1 MRSAVDDL
9 VAQIRDIYLA
19 DDTPWIIGYS
29 GGKDSTASL
38 QLVWMALESLEP
50 GQRHKKVYA
59 VTNDTLVENPIVVQ
73 WVKLSHRHIEASAAE
88 KGLPVEA
95 HLLHP
100 VVEETFWV
108 NLIGRGYPAPNRR
121 FRW

>member
-1 MRSAVDDL
+1 MGSAVEDL
-9 VAQIRDIYLA
+9 VAQIRDIYLS

-50 GQRHKKVYA
+50 DQRHKKVYA

-73 WVKLSHRHIEASAAE
+73 WVKLSHSQIEASAAE

-95 HLLHP
+95 HRLFP
-100 VVEETFWV
+100 IVDETFWV
-108 NLIGRGYPAPNRR
+108 NLIGRG
-121 FRW
+121 